1 MSSRV
6 PISAADVA
14 KLIETM
20 GCDRVISV
28 DLHCGQIQGFF
39 GPSVPVDNLESSIQ
53 GIEALPEKLPDI
65 FNSDKKIVI
74 VSPDAGGV

>member
-14 KLIETM
+14 RLIETM
-20 GCDRVISV
+20 GINRMISV

-39 GPSVPVDNLESSIQ
+39 QSPVDNLEASVA
-53 GIEALPEKLPDI
+53 ALDYFLNEKKLNPEET
-65 FNSDKKIVI
+65 VI
-74 VSPDAGGV
+74 VSPDAGGVARAR